1 MEKDKFTGSR
11 NTDEIGTAFYS
22 SGLADTNRLSHLS
35 SRDKEIICKYNSTD
49 KPIPKTTIKEMLAES
64 FEKYANQCAL
74 SDGSNSMTYHELDK
88 ISMEIGEK
96 LLKLGATRGDIIGVH
111 AEKSISTIAAAI
123 GIMRNG
129 YVYLPIHANYPEEK
143 KQHIFKNCNCR
154 FFMKDNQ
161 ITILDTFHPDVKN
174 ELVLPDEAESLA
186 YIIYTSGSTGLPKG
200 VAISGESVCNT
211 VLDIN
216 QRFGVNNSD
225 CFIGLSALTFD
236 LSIYDILGAFQSG
249 AELLVVKDQRDI
261 RSILNILRSGKI
273 TLWNSVPAIMEM
285 TLMAAEEGEVFEN
298 MRNILLSGDH
308 IPVTLPEK
316 IKRFFP
322 NSEIYS
328 LGGATE
334 GSIWSIYYPMKDISP
349 DSVRVPYGIPLA
361 NQTMTVRDNEL
372 NICPIGTEGEI
383 CIGGKGVAMG
393 YFNDSEKTAAA
404 FVQADE
410 GLIYRTGD
418 RGVMTD
424 EYIDFLGRI
433 DRQVKLNGYR
443 IETGE
448 VESAALRSKNITAA
462 SAFVYTDHVSD
473 GKLLALCYTSETEI
487 VEEKLREELKNR
499 LVDYMMPHILMR
511 IDHIPLTSNGKVN
524 IDEMCRI
531 IASSV
536 DTDDETDFDEFEVKI
551 AKIWKAILGVNSI
564 SRKSNFFSCGGDS
577 LKAMRMIEALEKED
591 IISDNISVTDIF
603 SVTDFGS
610 LAERL
615 RKAYEE
621 KQKEEE
627 DMEEG
632 EL

>member
-1 MEKDKFTGSR
+1 MERDKFTGSR
-11 NTDEIGTAFYS
+11 NTDGIGTAFYS
-22 SGLADTNRLSHLS
+22 SGLADANRLSHLS

-96 LLKLGATRGDIIGVH
+96 LLKLGATRGDIVGVH

-334 GSIWSIYYPMKDISP
+334 GSIWSIYYPIKDISP
-349 DSVRVPYGIPLA
+349 NSVRVPYGIPLA

-410 GLIYRTGD
+410 GFIYRTGD

-531 IASSV
+531 IAASMHI
-536 DTDDETDFDEFEVKI
+536 DDETDFDEFEAKI

-615 RKAYEE
+615 RKAYQE